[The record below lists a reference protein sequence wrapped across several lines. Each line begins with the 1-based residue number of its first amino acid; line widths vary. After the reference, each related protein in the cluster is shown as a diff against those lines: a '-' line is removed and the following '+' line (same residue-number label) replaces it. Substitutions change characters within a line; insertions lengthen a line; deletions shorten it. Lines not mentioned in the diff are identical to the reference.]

1 MFIDEEEPHAGGG
14 QRGWKREVPE
24 FLEKWENLGKRSVGE
39 ETYLPYQK
47 TKDVAAIMPS
57 ATAATCVSG
66 GTQDG
71 EEQSAGSR
79 RLRCISE
86 GWFQWA

>member
-1 MFIDEEEPHAGGG
+1 M
-14 QRGWKREVPE
+14 
-24 FLEKWENLGKRSVGE
+24 GE

-47 TKDVAAIMPS
+47 TKDVVAMMPS

-86 GWFQWA
+86 G